1 MPGSVLYIKNT
12 FVSKTD
18 KGPALIELTVV
29 CRAAGNTDFN
39 PQPQKNLNSY
49 SGLCRKEGYM
59 VQRESISFRSDKEG
73 LIQTAKSGK
82 ASPNK
87 GGMYLFLS
95 SRFCLTN
102 EN

>member
-1 MPGSVLYIKNT
+1 MFDEYKHMPGSVLHIKNT

-29 CRAAGNTDFN
+29 CGAAGNTDFN

-49 SGLCRKEGYM
+49 SALCRKEGYT

-73 LIQTAKSGK
+73 LIQTTKSGK
-82 ASPNK
+82 TSLRK
-87 GGMYLFLS
+87 WMEYKQD
-95 SRFCLTN
+95 
-102 EN
+102 